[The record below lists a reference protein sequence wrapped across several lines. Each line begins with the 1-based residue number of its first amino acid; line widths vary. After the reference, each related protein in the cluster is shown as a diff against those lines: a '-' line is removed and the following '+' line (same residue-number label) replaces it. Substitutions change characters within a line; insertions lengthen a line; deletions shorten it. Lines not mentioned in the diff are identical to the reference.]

1 MKGRNRN
8 YGNREETKKCTDR
21 SRASQE
27 MAAEKIDVSRQTI
40 SNWENEK
47 SYPDIISVI
56 ALSDLYSVSL
66 DELLKGDQK
75 MAEHLEESTN
85 VVKSNKKLT
94 GAILLNIILMIL
106 LIALNILLPEGTYYL
121 VIVFCVVIMSSSVL
135 LYQIIKR
142 I

>member
-1 MKGRNRN
+1 MEIGKKLKNARIEAGL
-8 YGNREETKKCTDR
+8 TKEK
-21 SRASQE
+21 
-27 MAAEKIDVSRQTI
+27 AAEKIDVSRQTI

-106 LIALNILLPEGTYYL
+106 LIALNMLLPEGTYYL

>member
-1 MKGRNRN
+1 MEIG
-8 YGNREETKKCTDR
+8 KKLKNARIKAGFT
-21 SRASQE
+21 QE
-27 MAAEKIDVSRQTI
+27 KAAEEIDVSRQTI

-75 MAEHLEESTN
+75 MTEHLAESTN

-94 GAILLNIILMIL
+94 GEIILNIVLMIL
-106 LIALNILLPEGTYYL
+106 LIALNMLLPEGTYYL
-121 VIVFCVVIMSSSVL
+121 VIVFCVVIMSSSAL
-135 LYQIIKR
+135 LQQIIKR

>member
-1 MKGRNRN
+1 MEIG
-8 YGNREETKKCTDR
+8 KKLKNARIEAGLT
-21 SRASQE
+21 QE
-27 MAAEKIDVSRQTI
+27 KAAEKIDVSRQTI

-75 MAEHLEESTN
+75 MAEHLEESTI

-106 LIALNILLPEGTYYL
+106 LIALNMLLPEGTYYL